1 MVNTSTAARTALY
14 FSALVISL
22 AGIKVAAP
30 IVVPFL
36 LSLFV
41 AIICN
46 PAINYL
52 ERKRIPRGLAIT
64 IVIMTIFS
72 LFIVLG
78 GVVGAAVNDFRK
90 AIPTYEAQ
98 LSEQI
103 TWLINWL
110 GSHNISISMDEVS
123 GYLDPAKVMNLVT
136 STLTGFSSVLG
147 NIFLLLLTVVF
158 MLAEGKVFPKK
169 LHMAFDESTQ
179 TEKRLD
185 HFLNMVNRYMA
196 IKTMVSL
203 GTGIIIG
210 TVLWGMG
217 VQFYVLWALLAF
229 LLNYIPNIGSIIAA
243 VPAVILA
250 FLQLGAGYASVVV
263 GLFVSVNMIMGN
275 VVEPRFMGRSL
286 GLSTL
291 VVFLSLIFWGWL
303 LGMVGM
309 LLSVPLTM
317 ILKIALES
325 SEDGRW
331 FAILLSSDEE
341 VEALEKNSAEK
352 SIESGE
358 CLESSEL
365 VDTNKET
372 STDTKTDSDAE
383 KRTDAENNAAVGA
396 DKNNNE
402 TN

>member
-46 PAINYL
+46 PAINFL
-52 ERKRIPRGLAIT
+52 EGKKVPRELAIT
-64 IVIMTIFS
+64 IVILTIFS

-103 TWLINWL
+103 TWLVNWL
-110 GSHNISISMDEVS
+110 ASHNISISMGEIK
-123 GYLDPAKVMNLVT
+123 GYFDPSKVMNVVT
-136 STLTGFSSVLG
+136 TTLTGFSSVLG

-169 LHMAFDESTQ
+169 LHMAFNESAQ

-203 GTGIIIG
+203 ATGVIIG
-210 TVLWGMG
+210 AVLWGMG

-229 LLNYIPNIGSIIAA
+229 LLNYIPNIGSIFAA
-243 VPAVILA
+243 VPAVILT

-263 GLFVSVNMIMGN
+263 GLFVSVNMIMGS
-275 VVEPRFMGRSL
+275 VVEPKFMGRSL

-303 LGMVGM
+303 LGVVGM

-341 VEALEKNSAEK
+341 VEALEKNCAEK
-352 SIESGE
+352 SIEPGD

-383 KRTDAENNAAVGA
+383 KKTDAENNAAAGA

>member
-1 MVNTSTAARTALY
+1 MGNTPAAARTILY

-22 AGIKVAAP
+22 AGIKIAAP

-46 PAINYL
+46 PAVNYL
-52 ERKRIPRGLAIT
+52 QSKRLPRGIAIAV
-64 IVIMTIFS
+64 VIFTIFS

-78 GVVGAAVNDFRK
+78 GVIGAAVNNFTQ

-103 TWLINWL
+103 TWLVAWL
-110 GSHNISISMDEVS
+110 AKHDLVLSMDEVRS
-123 GYLDPAKVMNLVT
+123 YFDPAKVMNLVT
-136 STLTGFSSVLG
+136 TTLTGFSSVLG
-147 NIFLLLLTVVF
+147 NVFLLLLTVVF
-158 MLAEGKVFPKK
+158 MLSEGKVFAKK
-169 LHMAFDESTQ
+169 LQISFDDSAKTKQ
-179 TEKRLD
+179 KLGY
-185 HFLNMVNRYMA
+185 FLTMVNQYMA
-196 IKTMVSL
+196 IKTLISL
-203 GTGIIIG
+203 ATGFIIG
-210 TVLWGMG
+210 FVLWVLG

-243 VPAVILA
+243 VPAVILT
-250 FLQLGAGYASVVV
+250 FLQLGAGYASVVI
-263 GLFVSVNMIMGN
+263 GLFVGVNMVMGN
-275 VVEPRFMGRSL
+275 FVEPRFMGRSL

-317 ILKIALES
+317 ILKIALEN
-325 SEDGRW
+325 SEGGRW

-341 VEALEKNSAEK
+341 VKLFEEQNLKQQEDSQ
-352 SIESGE
+352 
-358 CLESSEL
+358 
-365 VDTNKET
+365 TT
-372 STDTKTDSDAE
+372 SDADEVTPQEE
-383 KRTDAENNAAVGA
+383 K
-396 DKNNNE
+396 
-402 TN
+402 

>member
-103 TWLINWL
+103 TWLIDWL
-110 GSHNISISMDEVS
+110 ASHNISISMDEVS

-243 VPAVILA
+243 VPAVILT

-341 VEALEKNSAEK
+341 VEALEKNCAEK
-352 SIESGE
+352 SIEPGE

-372 STDTKTDSDAE
+372 STDTKTDYDAE
-383 KRTDAENNAAVGA
+383 KKTDAENNAAAGA

>member
-1 MVNTSTAARTALY
+1 MINVSTAGRTALY
-14 FSALVISL
+14 FSAFVISL

-52 ERKRIPRGLAIT
+52 ESKKMPRGLAIT
-64 IVIMTIFS
+64 LVIFTIFS

-78 GVVGAAVNDFRK
+78 GVIGAAVNDFRK

-103 TWLINWL
+103 TWLIAWL
-110 GSHNISISMDEVS
+110 ANHDIVISMDEVR
-123 GYLDPAKVMNLVT
+123 GYFDPAKVMNLVT
-136 STLTGFSSVLG
+136 TTLSGFSSVLG

-169 LHMAFDESTQ
+169 LHMAFDDSAQ

-185 HFLNMVNRYMA
+185 YFLTMVNQYMA

-203 GTGIIIG
+203 ATGIIIG
-210 TVLWGMG
+210 SVLWGMG

-243 VPAVILA
+243 VPAVILT

-275 VVEPRFMGRSL
+275 FVEPRFMGRSL

-317 ILKIALES
+317 ILKIALEN

-331 FAILLSSDEE
+331 FSILLSSDEE
-341 VEALEKNSAEK
+341 VEALESACEEKTNDGETCANSFDLPVIEKNESENLLKSAIKEEK
-352 SIESGE
+352 
-358 CLESSEL
+358 
-365 VDTNKET
+365 
-372 STDTKTDSDAE
+372 
-383 KRTDAENNAAVGA
+383 
-396 DKNNNE
+396 
-402 TN
+402 